1 MYSEV
6 ELLDHIVIPFLILWE
21 TILFPIA
28 DIPFYTPPKD
38 ARKFVFQQPHQYLL
52 FFACLFLIVA
62 YLMNVWYLVVL
73 LFIYDMSCDT
83 EYPFMCLLTICIF
96 SWINFYSSLHP
107 LLNQV
112 VLFFVVEFL
121 QHLSIF
127 WTLIIYQINNFQSSP
142 HFMGCLFTLLIFR
155 TLNLLP
161 TELLFP
167 SF

>member
-1 MYSEV
+1 
-6 ELLDHIVIPFLILWE
+6 
-21 TILFPIA
+21 
-28 DIPFYTPPKD
+28 
-38 ARKFVFQQPHQYLL
+38 
-52 FFACLFLIVA
+52 
-62 YLMNVWYLVVL
+62 MNVWYLVVL
-73 LFIYDMSCDT
+73 LFIYEMSSDT

-155 TLNLLP
+155 TLNLHP